1 MSYPALEF
9 ICQILHIN
17 KCCNSSIFTILPSF
31 SSTALLP
38 CLKAPPLPQ
47 AHTLLQPALL
57 LTSNLPTPSFSPLK
71 MLFQYDQ
78 VANNAIVS
86 PSSSHTIQS
95 TALLQLQFQ
104 LTAEVEVV
112 VVVVVVVV
120 IQPAR
125 EARRLAQRAE
135 WPRRG
140 LSACFGAGCYIEMAT
155 SCH

>member
-1 MSYPALEF
+1 M
-9 ICQILHIN
+9 
-17 KCCNSSIFTILPSF
+17 ILPSF

-104 LTAEVEVV
+104 LTAEVVAEVV
-112 VVVVVVVV
+112 VVVVVVLVV
-120 IQPAR
+120 FVVVFASQKVIFIG
-125 EARRLAQRAE
+125 
-135 WPRRG
+135 G
-140 LSACFGAGCYIEMAT
+140 LSVSRPNLNGVIEEAT
-155 SCH
+155 GK